1 MARRDTQT
9 DKLRSDFARHN
20 EISKKAHELFSYL
33 GRADEP
39 AKLEP
44 PLEIKFSDNDKRSL
58 DRILEAVGKKFIP
71 ANLNRKALWAA
82 IKKAGETKKIIARW
96 RPARVRPIVKAM
108 KRISRAA
115 NSLAAVI
122 KENDDAMQLFADIV
136 PHQPDG
142 DEHNRANN
150 DQHASSTPRLPA
162 A

>member
-1 MARRDTQT
+1 
-9 DKLRSDFARHN
+9 
-20 EISKKAHELFSYL
+20 
-33 GRADEP
+33 
-39 AKLEP
+39 
-44 PLEIKFSDNDKRSL
+44 LEIKFSDNDKRSL